1 MPWAMPVLTFPTM
14 TSRPLLLYAAA
25 VHAVQAFGNPVELRG
40 LEPLTFWLQ
49 TMFLAYFYVARCR

>member
-25 VHAVQAFGNPVELRG
+25 IRAAQVFGNLVELRG
-40 LEPLTFWLQ
+40 SNP
-49 TMFLAYFYVARCR
+49 